1 MAVTKL
7 AEKRTTKAGM
17 SLKAFHVL
25 FVIIAGL
32 LCAGFGVW
40 CFNSAQVLTGIISFA
55 GLAALVV
62 FEINFLRRMK
72 GVK

>member
-1 MAVTKL
+1 
-7 AEKRTTKAGM
+7 M

-25 FVIIAGL
+25 FVVIAGL

-40 CFNSAQVLTGIISFA
+40 CFQSANALTGIVSFA
-55 GLAALVV
+55 ALAGLVV